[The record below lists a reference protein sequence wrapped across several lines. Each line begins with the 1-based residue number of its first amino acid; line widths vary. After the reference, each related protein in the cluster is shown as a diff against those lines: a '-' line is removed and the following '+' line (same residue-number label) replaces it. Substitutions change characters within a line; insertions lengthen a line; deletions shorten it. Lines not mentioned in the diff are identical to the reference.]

1 MQLVASALVVVVLFG
16 LSAGPL
22 RARMFRKLA
31 SRAVGDV
38 YFSVSNRRAFAL
50 ALARATGPRALSMT
64 GAPCAV
70 ADTTG
75 TAFWDNTPFEYV
87 ATIEWRSVESVDLG
101 DIGSASTIVLSLDS
115 GSRVPL
121 MRPNGSN
128 RFIAPRGEAAWLLSQ
143 LRLLHEA
150 SQT

>member
-16 LSAGPL
+16 FFAGPL

-31 SRAVGDV
+31 SRAPGDV

-64 GAPCAV
+64 GSPCAV

-75 TAFWDNTPFEYV
+75 IAFWDNTPFEYV
-87 ATIEWRSVESVDLG
+87 TTIEWDRVVSVGLDDAG
-101 DIGSASTIVLSLDS
+101 PTSTIILSLDS
-115 GSRVPL
+115 GSLLPL
-121 MRPNGSN
+121 LRPNGSN
-128 RFIAPRGEAAWLLSQ
+128 RFIAPRGESAWLVSQ
-143 LRLLHEA
+143 LRLLHSA
-150 SQT
+150 SAD